1 MRVRRHRDGKCCV
14 TTKDMKM
21 RTVLPV
27 IAILIGGFASASEL
41 PPDGPM
47 YGGTPLNVWVKK
59 LQYCDIQGSSFRPA
73 AEVVEA
79 IQSIGP
85 AAVPWL
91 VKWMRLTATRPHTFP
106 NPVSPVDPELDS
118 APTHYEVAMAF
129 RVLGTEG
136 RSAVPELAR
145 LISGADD
152 KPVEYDAFIDS
163 ISSLAFLGPDAVPVL
178 LRQVFAITNGDIPL
192 KGLVIDRLGWMGTNG
207 EAAIPSLITWAGDT
221 NASVRQSAV
230 GSLAAIGRKPELVLP
245 VLITASH
252 DPDDTVRL
260 QAATGLGNFG
270 KQEKSAITPLIKLLK
285 DPEPNVRRLAILK
298 LGKLAED
305 RDLVVP
311 PLIRQLK
318 DKDVYVR
325 WTVVTVLGDLGDGR
339 AFESLKKARQDTD
352 PTVRKA
358 ALEALTKLDRSN

>member
-1 MRVRRHRDGKCCV
+1 
-14 TTKDMKM
+14 MKN
-21 RTVLPV
+21 R
-27 IAILIGGFASASEL
+27 ILITMLTAYLAGCACVLSQQSPE
-41 PPDGPM
+41 PM
-47 YGGTPLNVWVKK
+47 YGGRPLNVWVKK

-79 IQSIGP
+79 IQNIGP

-91 VKWMRLTATRPHTFP
+91 LKWMWLTPTRPHTFP

-118 APTHYEVAMAF
+118 APTQYEVAMAF

-145 LISGADD
+145 LISGVDD
-152 KPVEYDAFIDS
+152 KPVESDAFIDS

-207 EAAIPSLITWAGDT
+207 EAAIPALITWAGDT
-221 NASVRQSAV
+221 NAWVRQSAV

-252 DPDDTVRL
+252 DPDVTVRL
-260 QAATGLGNFG
+260 QAATGLGNFS
-270 KQEKSAITPLIKLLK
+270 KQEKSAIAPLIKLLN
-285 DPEPNVRRLAILK
+285 DPEQNVRRLAILK

-318 DKDVYVR
+318 DKNVYVR
-325 WTVVTVLGDLGDGR
+325 WTVVTELGDLGGDR
-339 AFESLKKARQDTD
+339 AFHALKKATQDSD

-358 ALEALTKLDRSN
+358 ALEALQKLEAAPVIKSKK